1 MFTYVDP
8 WLALAEHL
16 VFCLAAWVAQYPLA
30 LLPLLTILC
39 GSALTWFLNLNA

>member
-8 WLALAEHL
+8 WLALAKL
-16 VFCLAAWVAQYPLA
+16 LIFSLATWVAHYPLA

-39 GSALTWFLNLNA
+39 GSALIWFLNLNV